1 MKTLLSNE
9 KDLAALVLR
18 IGFGFYMVF
27 GYGLGKLQMLFSGEI
42 MFPGM
47 FGLSPM
53 ISLILAVGAE
63 FFAALLVLFGFQ
75 TRLASIPVIFTMA
88 VAAFVVHF
96 SDPWFQMGADGGS
109 KELALLFMTG
119 FLGTFFLGSG
129 KYSLDGLISKK

>member
-9 KDLAALVLR
+9 KDLAALILR

-27 GYGLGKLQMLFSGEI
+27 GHGLAKLQMLLGGADF
-42 MFPGM
+42 
-47 FGLSPM
+47 FGVLFFGPQL
-53 ISLILAVGAE
+53 SLILVTLAE
-63 FFAALLVLFGFQ
+63 FFAALMVLVGFK

-88 VAAFVVHF
+88 VAAFVVHL